1 MHSVQPA
8 HPAETYEQYF
18 VPAMFRPWSE
28 GLLRHAALHA
38 GQNVLDVACGTGV
51 VARHAAPLVGA
62 GGSVV
67 AVDMNAAMLAVGS
80 AAPAPSGATIDWR
93 VGNAMA
99 LPCADGVFDAVL
111 CQHGLPFF
119 PDRALAAREMHR
131 VLASQGQATTM
142 VLQSLEQ
149 HPVFEALMQSVARQL
164 GLPLSAVATPFSLS
178 DPGELSALFTA
189 AGFGRVDIES
199 ASIVAR
205 FSQPERFVSLA
216 VLSSAAAV
224 PAFARLA
231 AQERG
236 DVLAQVVQET
246 QRVVDACRE
255 GDVLAFPMHAN
266 VAVARR

>member
-1 MHSVQPA
+1 MNPA
-8 HPAETYEQYF
+8 KPANPAETYEQYF

-38 GQNVLDVACGTGV
+38 GQNVLDVACGTGI
-51 VARHAAPLVGA
+51 VARHAAALVGA

-80 AAPAPSGATIDWR
+80 AVPTATGPPIEWR
-93 VGNAMA
+93 VGNAMD
-99 LPCADGVFDAVL
+99 LPCADGAFDAVL

-131 VLASQGQATTM
+131 VLSPHGQVTTM

-164 GLPLSAVATPFSLS
+164 ALSLSTVATPFSLS
-178 DPGELSALFTA
+178 GPGELEALFTA
-189 AGFGRVDIES
+189 AGFGRVEIAA

-205 FSQPERFVSLA
+205 FAQPERFVPMA
-216 VLSSAAAV
+216 VMSSAAAV
-224 PAFARLA
+224 PAFARLEA
-231 AQERG
+231 PERG
-236 DVLAQVVQET
+236 DVLAQVVKET
-246 QRVVDACRE
+246 QRVVDAYRE
-255 GDVLAFPMHAN
+255 GDFIAFPMHAN